1 MYLLD
6 TNICIAIN
14 NQNPQAIA
22 QFSRKYAQCYVPT
35 IVIAELY
42 KGAYCSQKREL
53 NLNRINDFLSLI
65 PTIVEFDRKAA
76 VEFGR
81 IQGELKQLG
90 KPTEDLDALIAAI
103 ARSRHDIVVT
113 NNTRHFREIPNLQL
127 ENWLAIDLGQ

>member
-6 TNICIAIN
+6 TNICIALIDTH
-14 NQNPQAIA
+14 PQALQ
-22 QFSRKYAQCYVPT
+22 QFYRKYAQCCVPT
-35 IVIAELY
+35 IAIAELY
-42 KGAYCSQKREL
+42 KGAYYSDRVSE
-53 NLNRINDFLSLI
+53 NLQDIEEFLSLI

-76 VEFGR
+76 VEFGQ

-113 NNTRHFREIPNLQL
+113 NNIRHFREIPNLQL
-127 ENWLAIDLGQ
+127 ENWLAGNE